1 MKAHLIFGA
10 LAAAT
15 LALACGPKAPDG
27 SDESGE
33 SGEGTSNGSGE
44 TAASTTDATTSG
56 ASTTDASTTDVSTS
70 DGSTSGNSFV
80 MGDVFGEAMCDIWD
94 PNDCGES
101 EKCMPYAMM
110 GDTWD
115 ALKCS
120 PLAENPKVLGD
131 ECNAI
136 DGTYGG
142 VDDCGKGLYCY
153 YVDME
158 TNVGTCIEFCT
169 GSPVAPMC
177 GPDAICTIVNDGVL
191 VLCRPECDPTIQ
203 DCEPANSGCYQATG
217 TGSFTCIID
226 KSGPTG
232 QYGDTC
238 ELISSCDPGFAC
250 VEQNGVPGCTT
261 GACCTPFCDINQP
274 NNCPGAAQGQTCEP
288 YYAQPD
294 PGYEHVGICVLPT
307 P

>member
-1 MKAHLIFGA
+1 MTFKRVSLFCA
-10 LAAAT
+10 LA
-15 LALACGPKAPDG
+15 LPLMGC
-27 SDESGE
+27 
-33 SGEGTSNGSGE
+33 GTSDSGGNE
-44 TAASTTDATTSG
+44 TSSGGEATTNAETSTTDATETG
-56 ASTTDASTTDVSTS
+56 TTGTTTDMTTSTETTDMSS
-70 DGSTSGNSFV
+70 SGGFV
-80 MGDVFGEAMCDIWD
+80 PDMAVEAMCDIWD

-131 ECNAI
+131 ECEAI

-158 TNVGTCIEFCT
+158 TNQGTCIEFCT

-177 GPDAICTIVNDGVL
+177 GPEAICTIVNDGVL